1 MMQFVVRRI
10 ASVIPVLLVVTLVA
24 FGMRLLIPGDPA
36 IVLAGDG
43 ASPDDVQQLRVRLG
57 LDRPLIGQMEA
68 WYVRLL
74 HGDLGTSILLDRPV
88 LQVFMERA
96 PVTAA
101 LSVYGMVITLVV
113 GVTCGV
119 VAAVARG
126 TWADWASMTF
136 ALAGVSVP
144 NFWLALVLIFVFSV
158 ELGWLPTGGY
168 VPIAQGVLPWLRN
181 LTMPAISLAL
191 LQLGLLAR
199 ITRSSMLEVLRQDYI
214 RTARAIGIGERVIYW
229 KLAFR
234 NALVPIVTVVG
245 IIFSLSMGGAVV
257 IEQVY
262 ALPGVGRF
270 IVSSILSRDYPVLQ
284 GGLLITAG
292 MFVLI
297 NLIVDLLYAAIDPR
311 VRYVR
316 RGE

>member
-1 MMQFVVRRI
+1 MLRYVVHRI
-10 ASVIPVLLVVTLVA
+10 ASAIPVLLVVTLVA

-36 IVLAGDG
+36 IVMAGEG
-43 ASPDDVQQLRVRLG
+43 ATPDEVQQLRLRLG
-57 LDRPLIGQMEA
+57 LDRPLLGQMET
-68 WYVRLL
+68 WYARLL
-74 HGDLGTSILLDRPV
+74 HGDLGTSILLNRPV
-88 LQVFMERA
+88 AQVFLERA
-96 PVTAA
+96 PVTVA
-101 LSVYGMVITLVV
+101 LSIYGMVITLVV
-113 GVTCGV
+113 GIGCGM
-119 VAAVARG
+119 VAAIARN
-126 TWADWASMTF
+126 TWIDWATMTF

-168 VPIAQGVLPWLRN
+168 VPLAQGVLPWLRN

-214 RTARAIGIGERVIYW
+214 RTARAIGIRDGLIYR

-234 NALVPIVTVVG
+234 NALVPIVTVAG
-245 IIFSLSMGGAVV
+245 IIFSLSMSGAVV

-284 GGLLITAG
+284 GGLLITAAI
-292 MFVLI
+292 FVLI
-297 NLIVDLLYAAIDPR
+297 NLIVDLLYAVIDPR

-316 RGE
+316 RGG